1 MFRLSRANSR
11 TTHWK
16 ANMIW
21 RRKIEE
27 IESVESD
34 LRYRKRECVN
44 WYDPIS
50 YGANCLNHS
59 ILFSFLCSLLSTYL
73 STATVGCAGRVH
85 GGCHN
90 IILPLKLLI
99 HFGHKLKHVRQQIGG
114 FGFLCL
120 NSAFSQSV
128 HGTQTILCVMP
139 LPVGFT
145 SNTLG
150 QKRKSNL
157 VTNESVTINSID
169 MKEDKWRNLSAE
181 GRRCPSRRN
190 N

>member
-1 MFRLSRANSR
+1 MSLLWCAKRRTITATAPENAQLQEMFRLSRANSR

-59 ILFSFLCSLLSTYL
+59 ILFYFLCSLLSTYS

-139 LPVGFT
+139 QSLLFLSLFFFFLKHT
-145 SNTLG
+145 
-150 QKRKSNL
+150 
-157 VTNESVTINSID
+157 
-169 MKEDKWRNLSAE
+169 RNFSYSLKL
-181 GRRCPSRRN
+181 C
-190 N
+190 